1 MSVTNGENSCM
12 TTAQENS
19 QPKDKS
25 LLFNRAMYVAFIAF
39 SSYFLLVDKDLASA
53 MSNLGIALIFDP
65 FNPKIAWNNRPRYQ
79 RAWLLIHVSLVLLIA
94 GYLLLH
100 GFDLI

>member
-1 MSVTNGENSCM
+1 M

-25 LLFNRAMYVAFIAF
+25 LLFNRTLYISFIAF
-39 SSYFLLVDKDLASA
+39 SIYFFLVNKDLASA

-65 FNPKIAWNNRPRYQ
+65 FNSKITWNNRPRYQ
-79 RAWLLIHVSLVLLIA
+79 RIWLFVHVGVVLIMVA
-94 GYLLLH
+94 YLLL
-100 GFDLI
+100 GSLNII